1 MKAIV
6 VYIDGE
12 CPMCVAGAN
21 RLRRFDTRRRIRF
34 VNAHEPQWAERAA
47 DRFGARAVDG
57 EMRAEMPDGTWRS
70 GYFAWAVILSE
81 MPKLRP
87 FGLMMRFPLL
97 YGVGPA
103 VYKWVA
109 NHRLEISRALR
120 LPPPCDENGVCRL
133 GQGASLW
140 AL

>member
-21 RLRRFDTRRRIRF
+21 RLQRFDRRRRVRF
-34 VNAHEPQWAERAA
+34 VNAHDPQWAGRVGERFTQSEV
-47 DRFGARAVDG
+47 RG
-57 EMRAEMPDGTWRS
+57 EMRAEMPDGTWRT
-70 GYFAWAVILSE
+70 GYFAWAAILSE
-81 MPKLRP
+81 LSTLRP
-87 FGLMMRFPLL
+87 LGLLMRFPLL
-97 YGVGPA
+97 YGVGPT

-109 NHRLEISRALR
+109 AHRLEISKALR

-133 GQGASLW
+133 GQGANR
-140 AL
+140 